1 MDSYHKEITQL
12 ERIRT
17 GRVQTNIS
25 LSDILNILIP
35 TINNKIQ
42 TKLEDKIKESF
53 SLKQNS
59 IGLLKLKFSKLHQ
72 NI

>member
-1 MDSYHKEITQL
+1 LDSYHKEITQL